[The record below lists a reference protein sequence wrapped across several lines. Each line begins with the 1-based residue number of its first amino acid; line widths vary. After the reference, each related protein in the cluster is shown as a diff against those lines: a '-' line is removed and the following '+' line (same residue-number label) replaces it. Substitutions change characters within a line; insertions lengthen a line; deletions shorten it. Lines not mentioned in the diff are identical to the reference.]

1 MKQKDLF
8 KLALGLEDPWMVR
21 EVRFSPEEGR
31 LDVWLDFK
39 RGATF
44 PCPSCGEGGKKAY
57 DTCEKTWRHLNFF
70 EHLTFLH
77 ARLPRVECATCGV
90 KTAEV
95 PWARPGSGFTLLF
108 EAYLLLLASEMPVS
122 AISRLTGEHD
132 TRIWR
137 VVEHWVE
144 RARSGLDLSS
154 LTEVGMD
161 ETSSSRG
168 HRYVTVF
175 LDLDPQGRSVVYACP
190 GKDAETIASFSCELK
205 ERGGDPSSVK
215 RFCCDMSP
223 AYLAGIRENFP
234 EAEIVY
240 DRFHLKQAV
249 SRAVDE
255 VRRAEG
261 KERKE
266 LRGTRYLWLKRPEN
280 LKEGKRLALEVLL
293 SSGLKTA
300 KAYQLSRSFDS
311 FFEVEEELAEEYLYR
326 WFWRATHSRLEPMRR
341 AAHTIRNH
349 WEGVLAWHRHK
360 VSTGVLEAINGLIQ
374 AAKRRARGYRNV
386 RYLITMIYLIAGKL
400 DFEGLPLP
408 VLCVTHRK

>member
-21 EVRFSPEEGR
+21 EVRFDLGEGR
-31 LDVWLDFK
+31 LDIWLDFP

-44 PCPSCGEGGKKAY
+44 SCPGCGEGGKKAY
-57 DTCEKTWRHLNFF
+57 DTQEKTWRHLNFF
-70 EHLTFLH
+70 EHRTYIH
-77 ARLPRVECATCGV
+77 ARLPRVECASCGV

-108 EAYLLLLASEMPVS
+108 EAYLLLLCSEMPLKAV
-122 AISRLTGEHD
+122 SRLTGEHD

-137 VVEHWVE
+137 VVGHWVDRS
-144 RARSGLDLSS
+144 RAALDLSS
-154 LTEVGMD
+154 LAEVGVD
-161 ETSSSRG
+161 ETSSARG

-175 LDLDPQGRSVVYACP
+175 LDLDSERRRVVYACP
-190 GKDAETIASFSCELK
+190 GKDAETVGSFAGELK
-205 ERGGDPSSVK
+205 ERGGDPSSIQ
-215 RFCCDMSP
+215 RFSSDMSP
-223 AYLAGIRENFP
+223 AYIAGIRESFP
-234 EAEIVY
+234 QAEITF

-255 VRRAEG
+255 TRRAEVR
-261 KERKE
+261 ERKE

-280 LKEGKRLALEVLL
+280 LRESQKRDLEALL

-300 KAYQLSRSFDS
+300 RAYQLSLAFDA
-311 FFEVEEELAEEYLYR
+311 FFEVEEEDAEEYLYR

-360 VSTGVLEAINGLIQ
+360 VNTGVLEAINGLIQ
-374 AAKRRARGYRNV
+374 AAKRRARGYRNI
-386 RYLITMIYLIAGKL
+386 RNLITMIYLIAGKL
-400 DFEGLPLP
+400 DFNGLPVS
-408 VLCVTHRK
+408 VLCATHSK

>member
-21 EVRFSPEEGR
+21 EVRFSPEEGK
-31 LDVWLDFK
+31 LDIWLDFP
-39 RGATF
+39 RGSTF
-44 PCPSCGEGGKKAY
+44 SCPSCGEGGKKAY

-70 EHLTFLH
+70 QHLTFIH
-77 ARLPRVECATCGV
+77 ARLPRTDCVRCGI

-95 PWARPGSGFTLLF
+95 PWARAGSGFTLLF
-108 EAYLLLLASEMPVS
+108 EAYLMLLSSEMPVA

-137 VVEHWVE
+137 VMEYWVE
-144 RARSGLDLSS
+144 RARSNIDLSS
-154 LTEVGMD
+154 LAEVGLD
-161 ETSSSRG
+161 ETSSAKG
-168 HRYVTVF
+168 HNYVTVF
-175 LDLDPQGRSVVYACP
+175 LDLDRAKRSVVYVCP
-190 GKDAETIASFSCELK
+190 GKDAGTIASFSGELE

-223 AYLAGIRENFP
+223 AYIAGIREGFP
-234 EAEIVY
+234 QAEIIY
-240 DRFHLKQAV
+240 DRFHLKQAI

-255 VRRAEG
+255 TRRQ
-261 KERKE
+261 ERKE
-266 LRGTRYLWLKRPEN
+266 REVLKGTRYLWLKRPEN
-280 LKEGKRLALEVLL
+280 LKERQKRQLEALL

-300 KAYQLSRSFDS
+300 RAYQLSLAFDA
-311 FFEVEEELAEEYLYR
+311 FFEVREEDAEEYLYR

-360 VSTGVLEAINGLIQ
+360 INTGVLEAINGLIQ
-374 AAKRRARGYRNV
+374 AAKRRARGYRNI
-386 RYLITMIYLIAGKL
+386 RNLITMIYLVAGKL
-400 DFEGLPLP
+400 EFEGLPGIT
-408 VLCVTHRK
+408 LCATHRK

>member
-1 MKQKDLF
+1 
-8 KLALGLEDPWMVR
+8 
-21 EVRFSPEEGR
+21 
-31 LDVWLDFK
+31 
-39 RGATF
+39 
-44 PCPSCGEGGKKAY
+44 
-57 DTCEKTWRHLNFF
+57 
-70 EHLTFLH
+70 
-77 ARLPRVECATCGV
+77 
-90 KTAEV
+90 
-95 PWARPGSGFTLLF
+95 
-108 EAYLLLLASEMPVS
+108 MPLK

-137 VVEHWVE
+137 VVGHWVD
-144 RARSGLDLSS
+144 RSLAGLDLSS
-154 LTEVGMD
+154 LAEVGLD
-161 ETSSSRG
+161 ETSSAKG

-175 LDLDPQGRSVVYACP
+175 LDLDPAGRRVVYACP
-190 GKDAETIASFSCELK
+190 GKDAETVASFSEELK
-205 ERGGDPSSVK
+205 ERGGDPSSIK

-223 AYLAGIRENFP
+223 AYAAGIRESFP
-234 EAEIVY
+234 QAEIIF

-255 VRRAEG
+255 TRRAEG

-280 LKEGKRLALEVLL
+280 LKERQRQKLDVLL

-300 KAYQLSRSFDS
+300 RAYQLSLSFDA

-341 AAHTIRNH
+341 VAHTIRNH
-349 WEGVLAWHRHK
+349 WEGVLSWHRHK

-374 AAKRRARGYRNV
+374 AAKRRARGYRNI

-408 VLCVTHRK
+408 VLCATHSK

>member
-31 LDVWLDFK
+31 LDIWLDFP

-44 PCPSCGEGGKKAY
+44 SCPSCGESGKKAY

-70 EHLTFLH
+70 EHRTFLH
-77 ARLPRVECATCGV
+77 ARLPRVECSACGV
-90 KTAEV
+90 KTAEA

-108 EAYLLLLASEMPVS
+108 EAYLMLLSSQMPVA

-137 VVEHWVE
+137 VMGYWVE
-144 RARSGLDLSS
+144 RARKGLDLSS
-154 LTEVGMD
+154 LTEVGLD
-161 ETSSSRG
+161 ETSSARG
-168 HRYVTVF
+168 HHYVTVF
-175 LDLDPQGRSVVYACP
+175 LDLDHSKRSVLYACP
-190 GKDAETIASFSCELK
+190 GKDAETLASFSGELK
-205 ERGGDPSSVK
+205 ERGGNPSSVK

-223 AYLAGIRENFP
+223 AYIAGIQENFP

-280 LKEGKRLALEVLL
+280 LKESQRRDLEVLL
-293 SSGLKTA
+293 TSGLKTA
-300 KAYQLSRSFDS
+300 RAYQLSLAFDS
-311 FFEVEEELAEEYLYR
+311 FFEVEAEDAEEYLYR
-326 WFWRATHSRLEPMRR
+326 WFWRATHSRLAPMRR

-349 WEGVLAWHRHK
+349 WDGVLAWHRHK
-360 VSTGVLEAINGLIQ
+360 ISAGVLEAVNGLIQ

-386 RYLITMIYLIAGKL
+386 KNLITMIYLIAGKL

-408 VLCVTHRK
+408 VLCTTHSK

>member
-21 EVRFSPEEGR
+21 EVRFSYEKGR
-31 LDVWLDFK
+31 LDIWLDFP

-44 PCPSCGEGGKKAY
+44 SCPGCGESGRKAY

-70 EHLTFLH
+70 QHLTYLH
-77 ARLPRVECATCGV
+77 ARLPRVKCEGCGV
-90 KTAEV
+90 RTVEV
-95 PWARPGSGFTLLF
+95 PWARAGSGFTLLF
-108 EAYLLLLASEMPVS
+108 EAYLMLLASEMPVA

-137 VVEHWVE
+137 VMEYWVE
-144 RARSGLDLSS
+144 RARVNLDLSS
-154 LTEVGMD
+154 LCEVGLD
-161 ETSSSRG
+161 ETSSSKG

-175 LDLDPQGRSVVYACP
+175 CDLDRGKRSVVYACP
-190 GKDAETIASFSCELK
+190 GKDAQTVGSFAGELA
-205 ERGGDPSSVK
+205 EHGGDPSSVE

-223 AYLAGIRENFP
+223 AYTAGIRERFP
-234 EAEIVY
+234 QAEIVY

-255 VRRAEG
+255 VRRAE
-261 KERKE
+261 RKE
-266 LRGTRYLWLKRPEN
+266 EVALKGTRYLWLKRPEN
-280 LKEGKRLALEVLL
+280 LKESQKKNLEALL

-300 KAYQLSRSFDS
+300 RAYRLSLAFDS
-311 FFEVEEELAEEYLYR
+311 FFEVKEEDAEEYLYR

-360 VSTGVLEAINGLIQ
+360 INTGVLEAINGLIQ

-386 RYLITMIYLIAGKL
+386 KNLITMIYLIAGKL
-400 DFEGLPLP
+400 DFNDLP
-408 VLCVTHRK
+408 VPALCTTHSK